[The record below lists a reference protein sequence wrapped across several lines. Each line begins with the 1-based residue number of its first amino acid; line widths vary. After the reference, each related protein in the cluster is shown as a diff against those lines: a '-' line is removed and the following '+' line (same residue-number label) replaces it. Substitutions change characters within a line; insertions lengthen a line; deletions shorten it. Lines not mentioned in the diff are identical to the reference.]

1 MTGFTAQSV
10 SVTNGQTIVSV
21 VNATSD
27 DIEIAQVG
35 GGLIIGNNPPV
46 EIKLNISVQLEV

>member
-35 GGLIIGNNPPV
+35 GGLVIGNNPPV

>member
-27 DIEIAQVG
+27 DIA
-35 GGLIIGNNPPV
+35 
-46 EIKLNISVQLEV
+46 ISGA